1 MAAAGM
7 TVSQDIELG
16 PIDTQSPTT
25 IAGYGIS
32 ALELVELNTAKSVP
46 MLKELG
52 GVEGIAKLLKS
63 NDQLGLTSE
72 EADSHDRTTQYGINE
87 YPRPKPTPLLLRFFR
102 ALKDTMLVILM
113 LLASLSIVL
122 GVAFPEDVSHRNMG
136 WIEGAA
142 IGVAVVLVSSVTA
155 LNDWSKDRQFRK
167 LSEAN
172 DEIDIHVI
180 RDGKPTTISIK
191 VLRAGDVVELAQ
203 GDQVPADGILIEGF
217 NLKTDESVMTG
228 ETDMIKKSAET
239 PFMLSGCQVADG
251 NGKMLVTAVGI
262 YSEWGQTISKLVKE
276 DEETPLQQKLEVL
289 SKDIGKIGTS
299 FAVAT
304 FIILLIGFIIRNIV
318 DHLTGN
324 KLWDWNRL
332 SEIVGFIIIAVTI
345 VVVAVPEG
353 LPLAVTMSLAF
364 SVKKMMK
371 DNNLVRHLSA
381 CETMGGATNICS
393 DKTGTLTLNQMRV
406 VKAWIAQ
413 QEYFD
418 QLPQPGGIVEAV
430 RVPLCQGIAVNSTA
444 NISRNESNPSREFET
459 AGNKTECALLILSVK
474 DLGED
479 YEAIRKDVKDRNAVR
494 QMYTFSSDR
503 KRMSTIIRLVDGRF
517 RLFCKGA
524 GEIVLG
530 LCNKVVTP
538 SGDAVPLTAE
548 MVEKLENIIVQF
560 ASQGLRT
567 ICMAYR
573 DFDEDGGEE
582 WDSGDPPEKQMTVIG
597 IVGIKD
603 PLRPEVRDAVAQCKR
618 SGIFVRMVT
627 GDNLLT
633 ARFIARDCG
642 ILSDGGLAMEGKE
655 FRKLSD
661 SDTDA
666 ILPRLQVLARSTPSD
681 KYKLVHRLRELGEV
695 VAVTGDGTND
705 APALKEADVGLSMGL
720 SGTEVAKEAS
730 DIVIMDDNFSSIV
743 KAVLWGRS
751 VFENIR
757 KFLQFQLTVNLVA
770 LMLTCITAFT
780 SAFVVRDPPLTAVQ
794 LLWVNLIMDTFAALA
809 LATEPPH
816 KSLLERKPYG
826 RYENLITSIMIRNL
840 LAQGIFQL
848 VILSAIYYFGFTLRI
863 AEPAP
868 SNATTSEILAAE
880 RSLSTV
886 VFNTFVFCQAFN
898 EINSRKINKEFN
910 IFGGL
915 HKSPMFIVIW
925 IITAAVQAL
934 IVTFGGAFTQTAP
947 LNWMQWLL
955 SISIGALSIPIG
967 LLVRFIPVPARPPG
981 KPPKKKA
988 NKETH
993 MEIEVIVSNEI
1004 PKEKEKPKEKEM
1016 VATVVTE
1023 QS

>member
-1 MAAAGM
+1 M
-7 TVSQDIELG
+7 TAKDIELG
-16 PIDTQSPTT
+16 TIEAQSPTT
-25 IAGYGIS
+25 KAGFGVS
-32 ALELVELNTAKSVP
+32 AQELVELNTAKSVP

-52 GVEGIAKLLKS
+52 GVESIATLLKS
-63 NDQLGLTSE
+63 NVQLGLTTE
-72 EADSHDRTTQYGINE
+72 EANSHDRITQFGINE
-87 YPRPKPTPLLLRFFR
+87 YPRPRPTPLLLRFFR

-122 GVAFPEDVSHRNMG
+122 GVAFPEDPSHRNLG

-142 IGVAVVLVSSVTA
+142 IGVAVILVSSVTA

-191 VLRAGDVVELAQ
+191 FLRAGEVVELAQ

-228 ETDMIKKSAET
+228 ETDMIKKNAET
-239 PFMLSGCQVADG
+239 PFMLSGCQVSDG

-299 FAVAT
+299 FAVVT
-304 FIILLIGFIIRNIV
+304 FLILLVGFIIKNIV
-318 DHLTGN
+318 DHVTDN
-324 KLWDWNRL
+324 KKWEWNRL

-413 QEYFD
+413 QAFFD
-418 QLPQPGGIVEAV
+418 HLPQPGLISHGVVE
-430 RVPLCQGIAVNSTA
+430 PLCQGIAVNSTA
-444 NISRNESNPSREFET
+444 NITHNETNPSKEFET
-459 AGNKTECALLILSVK
+459 AGNKTECALLIFSVK
-474 DLGED
+474 DLGQD
-479 YEAIRKDVKDRNAVR
+479 YESIRKSVKDRNAVR

-503 KRMSTIIRLVDGRF
+503 KRMSTIIRLPDGRF

-530 LCNKVVTP
+530 LCNRVSTP
-538 SGDAVPLTAE
+538 DGGSEPLTKE

-573 DFDEDGGEE
+573 DFDADGGEE
-582 WDSGDPPEKQMTVIG
+582 WDSGEPPEKQMTVIG

-633 ARFIARDCG
+633 AQFIARDCG
-642 ILSDGGLAMEGKE
+642 ILSDRGLAMEGKD
-655 FRKLSD
+655 FRKLND
-661 SDTDA
+661 AETDA

-681 KYKLVHRLRELGEV
+681 KYKLVHRLREIGEV

-780 SAFVVRDPPLTAVQ
+780 SSFVVRDPPLTAVQ

-816 KSLLERKPYG
+816 KSLLDRKPYG
-826 RYENLITSIMIRNL
+826 RYENLITSIMIRNMVVQ
-840 LAQGIFQL
+840 AVFQL
-848 VILSAIYYFGFTLRI
+848 VVLCSLYYAGFLLHLAESA
-863 AEPAP
+863 PA
-868 SNATTSEILAAE
+868 NATQSQIADAE
-880 RSLSTV
+880 RVLNTL

-910 IFGGL
+910 IFAGM

-925 IITAAVQAL
+925 IITAGVQAL
-934 IVTFGGAFTQTAP
+934 IVTFGGPFTQTAA
-947 LNWMQWLL
+947 LNWTQWLL
-955 SISIGALSIPIG
+955 SVGIGALSIPIG
-967 LLVRFIPVPARPPG
+967 LLVRFIPVPDRPPG
-981 KPPKKKA
+981 KPKKKKA
-988 NKETH
+988 SKDDNQNQMDIK
-993 MEIEVIVSNEI
+993 VVVSHEA
-1004 PKEKEKPKEKEM
+1004 PKEKEIAKPKVSDGTAPTQTK
-1016 VATVVTE
+1016 